1 MHVKPGDRMSGHQS
15 TSTQSASP
23 VTPEAYL
30 ADRQR
35 MWSGFTGAAIVGVIF
50 VAVLL
55 IAMAEF
61 LL

>member
-1 MHVKPGDRMSGHQS
+1 MSGHQS

-35 MWSGFTGAAIVGVIF
+35 MWSGFTGAAIVGVIL